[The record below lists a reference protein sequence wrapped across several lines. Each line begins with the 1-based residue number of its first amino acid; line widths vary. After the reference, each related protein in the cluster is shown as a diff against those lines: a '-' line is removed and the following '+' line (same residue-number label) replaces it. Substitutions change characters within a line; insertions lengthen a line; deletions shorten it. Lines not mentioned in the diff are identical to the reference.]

1 MKKKGQKILSLLLS
15 LTMLIGMAVPLTVMT
30 TARSP
35 IDKTDSEDIVTGDA
49 DGDGKVTASDAREMI
64 KASIGTVEFDETQM
78 SACDFDSDGKISLI
92 EARCVLRFAAKLSAR
107 LEDSYDDKA
116 KTEDF
121 TGTPQLIIEGKYDNN
136 ESVLT
141 VSVAVDNASGHLA
154 FGGYLE
160 YSDELEYISSE
171 NGEGSFVSESGTA
184 DGKAVFGAITATSF
198 KDTCINLAQFKFK
211 VDREKAGG
219 SVRLTCALSVD
230 GEAMG
235 SENTFIFDISICS
248 LPPVEDITGSEDVTG
263 ADEETTAPAEDMT
276 NSDEET
282 TAPDDTYEPA
292 QDIMLGDTD
301 GNGKI
306 TAQDAR
312 EMIRFS
318 LNLENPTKYQMKV
331 CDLDADGKISLMEAR
346 SVMRFAAKLTKFVVD
361 SLDDKPEGNADTPD
375 FTIITSYDENEDV
388 IFMKVVAENLE
399 NHLTV
404 KGYLDIPDG
413 LTYISSENLASSAAM
428 QTGITTDGV
437 SAAFGGLATIQFS
450 EDIYELAEFKFKVNH
465 DMVSEPIPIGG
476 AFIVDED
483 NAPLHY
489 VDEFYM
495 DGDNSEDPDPDD
507 NIRDNFLYP
516 WFLYDEDQECAVF
529 NIQLCNF
536 QHVSDFPSGKITL
549 NYPTDMFKYIGFDP
563 GETDGVNVQVTETS
577 DGVLVVDYTAEEDVP
592 AVDNM
597 LVDLK
602 FDVISSSG
610 FAYAEIK
617 SVSPTYMTDAD
628 GNQIDFS
635 IGKTEAICA
644 HKHMEKLGD
653 IAPTCA
659 MHGTR
664 GGSKCKTCG
673 YTTGTEYIAPL
684 GHTRAEGG
692 KCTVCGKY
700 NEIAAIFDGEYFPE
714 SGMVNVNVK
723 LDNAE
728 DACAY
733 DVYIEYPSDKLIFAD
748 SSDYLDGKNRF
759 LENGSVSAYEDE
771 INGKSYII
779 ISASTFDYSSLSEQV
794 NDIYCNFKFY
804 CTDKNADSLT
814 FTIDS
819 SEHETQSRVFLAR
832 DMINYVPDCTFTL
845 ETSGSSQ
852 EEKEL
857 GLTSGIGISL
867 DNENKT
873 VELIPY
879 SVNVMTG
886 SEFRTQFTDEI
897 ESDIGDTALVYN
909 GMKFKYN
916 GTEYTV
922 IIKGDTKADGKITA
936 ADARTILRIS
946 AKLDTP
952 DEITSAAADINS
964 DGKISSSEARDALRF
979 SAKLTSVLYTEG
991 KILNDKIKKTG

>member
-15 LTMLIGMAVPLTVMT
+15 LTMIIGIAVPLTVMS
-30 TARSP
+30 TATSP
-35 IDKTDSEDIVTGDA
+35 LDKTDSEDAAQGDA
-49 DGDGKVTASDAREMI
+49 DGDGKITANDAREMI

-78 SACDFDSDGKISLI
+78 SACDLDSDGKISLI
-92 EARCVLRFAAKLSAR
+92 EARCVLRFAAKLSTR
-107 LEDSYDDKA
+107 LEDSYNDKA
-116 KTEDF
+116 KTEDIA
-121 TGTPQLIIEGKYDNN
+121 GTARPYLEGKYD
-136 ESVLT
+136 EGDSIFTVCVL
-141 VSVAVDNASGHLA
+141 VNNASGHLT
-154 FGGYLE
+154 FSGYLK

-171 NGEGSFVSESGTA
+171 NEDSCYIAETGTA
-184 DGKAVFGAITATSF
+184 DGKAVFGAINAKSF
-198 KDTCINLAQFKFK
+198 NDTNASLGEFKFK
-211 VDREKAGG
+211 VDKERAKE
-219 SVRLTCALSVD
+219 SVSFTCVLSVD
-230 GEAMG
+230 GEAMV
-235 SENTFIFDISICS
+235 SEGTFKFGISICS
-248 LPPVEDITGSEDVTG
+248 LPPVEDITGSEDI
-263 ADEETTAPAEDMT
+263 T

-301 GNGKI
+301 SNGKI

-312 EMIRFS
+312 AMVRFS
-318 LNLENPTKYQMKV
+318 LNLENPTKYQMKA
-331 CDLDADGKISLMEAR
+331 CDLDSDGKISLMEAR

-361 SLDDKPEGNADTPD
+361 SLDDKPEENADTPD
-375 FTIITSYDENEDV
+375 FTIITSYDEDEDV
-388 IFMKVVAENLE
+388 ISMKVTAENLE

-404 KGYLDIPDG
+404 KGYLDISDG

-465 DMVSEPIPIGG
+465 DMISEPIQIGG

-483 NAPLHY
+483 NVPLYY
-489 VDEFYM
+489 VDEFYI
-495 DGDNSEDPDPDD
+495 DGDSDNLDPS
-507 NIRDNFLYP
+507 ITGENFLYP
-516 WFLYDEDQECAVF
+516 WFYYDEGQECAVF

-549 NYPTDMFKYIGFDP
+549 NYPTDMLKYTGFDP

-577 DGVLVVDYTAEEDVP
+577 DGVLVVDYTAEKDVP

-597 LVDLK
+597 LADLK

-610 FAYAEIK
+610 FAYDEIK
-617 SVSPTYMTDAD
+617 SISPTYMTDSD

-644 HKHMEKLGD
+644 HKHMKALGD

-673 YTTGTEYIAPL
+673 YTTGTEYVAPL
-684 GHTRAEGG
+684 GHTRAEDG

-723 LDNAE
+723 VDNAE

-733 DVYIEYPSDKLIFAD
+733 DLYIEYPSDKLIPAD
-748 SSDYLDGKNRF
+748 NSYYLDGADWY
-759 LENGSVSAYEDE
+759 LENGSISAYTDE
-771 INGKSYII
+771 FNGKSYII
-779 ISASTFDYSSLSEQV
+779 INVETDDYSSLSEQV
-794 NDIYCNFKFY
+794 NDIYFNFRFY

-819 SEHETQSRVFLAR
+819 SDYEMHSRVFLAP
-832 DMINYVPDCTFTL
+832 DMIDFVPDCTFTL

-873 VELIPY
+873 VEIIPY

-886 SEFRTQFTDEI
+886 SEFRAQFTDEI

-916 GTEYTV
+916 GTEYNV
-922 IIKGDTKADGKITA
+922 IVKGDAKADGKITA
-936 ADARTILRIS
+936 ADARTILRIA

-952 DEITSAAADINS
+952 DEMTSAAADINS

-979 SAKLTSVLYTEG
+979 SAKLTSVLYPDG
-991 KILNDKIKKTG
+991 KIHDDRIIKTG

>member
-15 LTMLIGMAVPLTVMT
+15 LTMLIGMAVPLTVMS

-35 IDKTDSEDIVTGDA
+35 LDKTDGEDIVTGDA
-49 DGDGKVTASDAREMI
+49 DGNVKVTANDAREMV

-78 SACDFDSDGKISLI
+78 SACDLDSDGKISLI

-121 TGTPQLIIEGKYDNN
+121 TGTPQLIIEGKYDND
-136 ESVLT
+136 ESVIT
-141 VSVAVDNASGHLA
+141 VSVAVDNARGHLA

-198 KDTCINLAQFKFK
+198 KDTCINLAQFKFN
-211 VDREKAGG
+211 VDRAKAKE
-219 SVRLTCALSVD
+219 SVKLTFALSVD
-230 GEAMG
+230 GEAMSDEKPVFFQLVG
-235 SENTFIFDISICS
+235 CT

-263 ADEETTAPAEDMT
+263 SDEETTAPAEDMT

-292 QDIMLGDTD
+292 QDIMLGDAD

-312 EMIRFS
+312 AMVRFS

-375 FTIITSYDENEDV
+375 FTIITSYDEDEDV

-413 LTYISSENLASSAAM
+413 LTYISSENLASSSAM

-483 NAPLHY
+483 NAPLYY
-489 VDEFYM
+489 VDEFYI
-495 DGDNSEDPDPDD
+495 DGDSDNLDPS
-507 NIRDNFLYP
+507 ITGENFLYP
-516 WFLYDEDQECAVF
+516 WFLYDENQECAVF

-549 NYPTDMFKYIGFDP
+549 SYPTDMFKYIGFDP

-617 SVSPTYMTDAD
+617 SVSPTYMTDSD

-673 YTTGTEYIAPL
+673 YTTGTEYVAPL
-684 GHTRAEGG
+684 GHTRGEGG

-733 DVYIEYPSDKLIFAD
+733 DLYIEYPSDKLIPAD
-748 SSDYLDGKNRF
+748 NSYYLDGADRY
-759 LENGSVSAYEDE
+759 LENGSISAYTDE
-771 INGKSYII
+771 FNGKSYII
-779 ISASTFDYSSLSEQV
+779 INVETDDYSSLSEQV
-794 NDIYCNFKFY
+794 NDIYYNFKFY

-819 SEHETQSRVFLAR
+819 SDYEMHSRVFLAR
-832 DMINYVPDCTFTL
+832 DMINFVPDCTFTL

-936 ADARTILRIS
+936 ADARTILRIA

-979 SAKLTSVLYTEG
+979 SAKLTSTLY
-991 KILNDKIKKTG
+991 LDNRIKKTG